1 MYQVLS
7 VSRGI
12 GDMSRGI
19 GDSCINVEVGHEQEV
34 PLALPAES
42 MKGVQQLVQ
51 QMLSVITPRQRKVK
65 ATLCLSDEEYE
76 QLGKPTVGD
85 EVELEIRGKTVT
97 LKFAD

>member
-7 VSRGI
+7 VNRGP
-12 GDMSRGI
+12 
-19 GDSCINVEVGHEQEV
+19 GDSCINVEVGREQEI
-34 PLALPAES
+34 PLALPAAVAE
-42 MKGVQQLVQ
+42 MREVQQLVQ
-51 QMLSVITPRQRKVK
+51 QMLSAITRQRKIK

-85 EVELEIRGKTVT
+85 EVELEIRGKTAV

>member
-7 VSRGI
+7 VNRGV
-12 GDMSRGI
+12 GDG
-19 GDSCINVEVGHEQEV
+19 CINVEVGREQEV
-34 PLALPAES
+34 PLALPAAVAE
-42 MKGVQQLVQ
+42 MREVQQLVQ
-51 QMLSVITPRQRKVK
+51 QMLSAVMPRQRKIK

-85 EVELEIRGKTVT
+85 EVELEIRGKTVV

>member
-7 VSRGI
+7 VNRGPSD
-12 GDMSRGI
+12 G
-19 GDSCINVEVGHEQEV
+19 CINVEVGREQEA
-34 PLALPAES
+34 PLALPVAVAE
-42 MKGVQQLVQ
+42 MREVQQLVQ
-51 QMLSVITPRQRKVK
+51 QMLSAVMPRQRKIK

-85 EVELEIRGKTVT
+85 EVELEIRGKTAV